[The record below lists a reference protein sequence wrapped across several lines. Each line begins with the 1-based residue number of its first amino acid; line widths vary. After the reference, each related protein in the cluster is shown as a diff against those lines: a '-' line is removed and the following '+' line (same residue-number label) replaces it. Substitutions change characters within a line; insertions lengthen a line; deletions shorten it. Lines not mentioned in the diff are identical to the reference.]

1 MSTIILGRGR
11 MNAAMRRVRRQHHW
25 GMVPH
30 TERALYTTFDSL
42 TVRATNH
49 GISSAII
56 EETKDMYKSAL
67 EMCTCRDKEALLA
80 ACLYKA
86 LEDHDVARRPK
97 EVGDIFKISATDV
110 RRGYKLLK
118 SVLAAIRR
126 KRGELPR
133 ALAAITESTGNDID
147 NVEAVIDKI
156 KAPHANTFNN
166 YIEVFV
172 SRAFIPK
179 HLEEDVEKQCIHV
192 CQKADEM
199 DIAIEKTPPT
209 LAAGALSLVCEHMGI
224 AKKPAELATACGLS
238 HVTINNCV
246 KLLRP
251 YLAQLVAQ

>member
-1 MSTIILGRGR
+1 
-11 MNAAMRRVRRQHHW
+11 
-25 GMVPH
+25 
-30 TERALYTTFDSL
+30 
-42 TVRATNH
+42 
-49 GISSAII
+49 
-56 EETKDMYKSAL
+56 
-67 EMCTCRDKEALLA
+67 
-80 ACLYKA
+80 LYKA

-97 EVGDIFKISATDV
+97 EVGDIFKIDATDV

-133 ALAAITESTGNDID
+133 ALAAMTESIGNDIE
-147 NVEAVIDKI
+147 NVEEAIDKI
-156 KAPHANTFNN
+156 RAPQTNAFNN

-179 HLEEDVEKQCIHV
+179 HLEQTVEQQCIRV

-209 LAAGALSLVCEHMGI
+209 LAAGALALVCEHMGI
-224 AKKPAELATACGLS
+224 PKKPAELAGACALS

-251 YLAQLVAQ
+251 YLEQLIEPGES